1 MTFFQDFR
9 RRHVVR
15 AATMTCRRRRF
26 GIALAGVLVF
36 SAPAALAQDA
46 DESSGESIEE
56 ITVVGQKTLLNLKFA
71 AQRAEEDFFKLFNEL
86 NDNDEFD
93 VYCDKDSN
101 TYSRIKRR
109 RCWSPFEREIEEDA
123 MRDMV
128 GASGQLGAGT
138 RRLPLNEGL
147 VRAKRKQ
154 QAEMLKRMVLENPEL
169 QELYSHYGE
178 ANIEYFTERE
188 RRCADNLLCLDPD
201 RKDQEESEE

>member
-1 MTFFQDFR
+1 MTLRDAYLLMTLISASM
-9 RRHVVR
+9 VLPTG
-15 AATMTCRRRRF
+15 AIAEAT
-26 GIALAGVLVF
+26 
-36 SAPAALAQDA
+36 
-46 DESSGESIEE
+46 DESSEEPIEE
-56 ITVVGQKTLLNLKFA
+56 ITVVGEKTLLNLKFA
-71 AQRAEEDFFKLFNEL
+71 AYQAEEDFFELFNEL
-86 NDNDEFD
+86 NEDDEFD
-93 VYCDKDSN
+93 VFCDKESN
-101 TYSRIKRR
+101 TYSRVKRR

-147 VRAKRKQ
+147 IRAKRKQ
-154 QAEMLKRMVLENPEL
+154 QAEMLKQMVLENPEL
-169 QELYSHYGE
+169 QELYSRYGE